1 MVEVAGLRRRSGEAQ
16 SGRPPKLRLL
26 LLMVEVARLVLL
38 EAVLFQRWR
47 LVVVD
52 RVLLVMVVMVVILEG
67 VLLLHEVLLVLL
79 VDLLVVVEG
88 VVRVVRV

>member
-16 SGRPPKLRLL
+16 RCRPPKLRLL

-52 RVLLVMVVMVVILEG
+52 RVLLVMVVVLEG
-67 VLLLHEVLLVLL
+67 ILLLHEVLLVLL

>member
-52 RVLLVMVVMVVILEG
+52 RVLLVMVVVLEG
-67 VLLLHEVLLVLL
+67 ILLLHEVLLVLL